1 MEDDKRRQ
9 WKVEKQLYDAFLK
22 ASCVSSSCNN
32 WIRSHTVKATQIYF
46 LPDHLSVHC
55 EEKSPAVTQWKMW
68 KSVVG
73 KILKLVCYVYC
84 RGVRRWRVS
93 TDGLLICPGCV
104 WLLVLIPEL
113 WLEISSSIM
122 CENHHVV
129 NTGSVLS
136 YLTFLQ
142 LLVLQTYISYILTLV
157 IYFYIHEA
165 FASTRSNWGKKILI
179 GVCHKW
185 GISVRKVWT
194 RPCLL
199 WQLKTPNL
207 HITALLQ
214 FVQRCTQV

>member
-1 MEDDKRRQ
+1 MCIFQGLVWNHQFSAFIKQGLIALNQAEHRLHCTYIGMEDDKRRQ

-46 LPDHLSVHC
+46 LPDHLNVHC

-104 WLLVLIPEL
+104 WLLVLTPEL

-165 FASTRSNWGKKILI
+165 FASTRSNWGKK
-179 GVCHKW
+179 
-185 GISVRKVWT
+185 
-194 RPCLL
+194 
-199 WQLKTPNL
+199 
-207 HITALLQ
+207 
-214 FVQRCTQV
+214 F

>member
-1 MEDDKRRQ
+1 
-9 WKVEKQLYDAFLK
+9 
-22 ASCVSSSCNN
+22 
-32 WIRSHTVKATQIYF
+32 
-46 LPDHLSVHC
+46 
-55 EEKSPAVTQWKMW
+55 
-68 KSVVG
+68 
-73 KILKLVCYVYC
+73 
-84 RGVRRWRVS
+84 
-93 TDGLLICPGCV
+93 
-104 WLLVLIPEL
+104 
-113 WLEISSSIM
+113 M

-129 NTGSVLS
+129 NAGSVLS

-165 FASTRSNWGKKILI
+165 FASIRSNWGKKILI